1 MATSL
6 AAAFGMPTN
15 AKDVRQLIANF
26 DFSKLKDSTSTSDE
40 SLNIAL
46 APSFGTLNSESV
58 KLMDDK
64 LKVIIA
70 GTVRALGK
78 LTDKSWETV
87 VATLAQNPLLEPLE
101 ETTQRADKYTRE
113 GTNWFKFDGGAD
125 APIVKEVQT
134 WFHNLIA
141 DEDVLNS
148 TGIDINIL
156 ADIVASTGARVVSA
170 ESVVFKQEQREH
182 NVLEIGVLRFPD
194 IEHPFIKVYRIKLTA
209 WSDCT
214 RVAIVQT
221 DKNGITGTFTSRKY
235 KPRDS
240 IIADLKQDVR
250 AKAVSEAESMF
261 DD

>member
-1 MATSL
+1 
-6 AAAFGMPTN
+6 MPTN

-64 LKVIIA
+64 LKAKPIWRQVIIA

-87 VATLAQNPLLEPLE
+87 VATLAQNPLLEPFG
-101 ETTQRADKYTRE
+101 ETTHRADQYIRE

-125 APIVKEVQT
+125 APIVRGVQT